1 MNIQLPVVLW
11 TVICFIALMLILKFL
26 LFNPVFEVMDKRKAR
41 IDAAKKK
48 KEQAAAITEEH
59 EKRLE
64 IIAEDAKIQRENF
77 INGELKLIRIKTKTE
92 TAEAKAARFARVEA
106 YKKETEAQKEGIKN
120 QFSSSVED
128 IAKAFAERLISD

>member
-41 IDAAKKK
+41 IEAAKKK

-106 YKKETEAQKEGIKN
+106 YKKETEAQKEGIKK

>member
-41 IDAAKKK
+41 IEAAKKK